1 MKPTAALS
9 YDCQGYHTDPVT
21 TLCLFVLQ
29 KPKVEVKDRSEM
41 DSTDKK
47 RIRRTKKAKIRKNEA
62 LKKKIEQRV
71 KKLAPGLGNKRA
83 EQRSIEAIKQAVVN
97 DGKII
102 KPTKVCTCIW
112 EVSNSASKTERYV
125 SIISRNKNLKQ
136 SKQPL
141 GESHI
146 NANMLGAV
154 II

>member
-1 MKPTAALS
+1 
-9 YDCQGYHTDPVT
+9 
-21 TLCLFVLQ
+21 
-29 KPKVEVKDRSEM
+29 M

-112 EVSNSASKTERYV
+112 EVSNSASKAERYV
-125 SIISRNKNLKQ
+125 SIVSRSKILKQ
-136 SKQPL
+136 L
-141 GESHI
+141 RES
-146 NANMLGAV
+146 NFDAKMFGAT